1 MASILGIHSNVDGGN
16 KTGGHAWI
24 SVTEN
29 GATTTYGLWPDAHP
43 NVPDN
48 GKGSDIRV
56 GMEDYEIAKASRYY
70 ELNQTQSTQL
80 RGLIAQNK
88 TWKYQFNCS
97 SWATYV
103 VKQVMKE
110 DIAAED
116 WWVLGIKTPRQLGTA
131 IREMEMKDPTS
142 KYKPKTLVD
151 VPDRSSSGS
160 SFL

>member
-1 MASILGIHSNVDGGN
+1 MSAILGIHSNVDSGA

-29 GATTTYGLWPDAHP
+29 GATKTYGLWPDSHP

-56 GMEDYEIAKASRYY
+56 GMEDFETAKASRFYQ
-70 ELNQTQSTQL
+70 LNALQL
-80 RGLIAQNK
+80 VQLQALIAQNK
-88 TWKYQFNCS
+88 SWKYQFNCS

-103 VKQVMKE
+103 VQKVMKE

-116 WWVLGIKTPRQLGTA
+116 WWLLGIKSPRQLGSA
-131 IREMEMKDPTS
+131 IRQMELKDPTS
-142 KYKPKTLVD
+142 KFSPKSLAD
-151 VPDRSSSGS
+151 VPNRASSGS